1 VSLRA
6 QRGNLVLDLR
16 RHQCEIAASPSAPR
30 NDSKL
35 HLFLQQPLRRTDEVG
50 LIVMKFGGA
59 TVATP
64 ERMKDVAKRISDTK
78 DKGFDVVV
86 VVSAPGD
93 MTDELISKAHAI
105 TPEPDERELDM
116 LLATGEQQAI
126 ALMAIALKSLGCDA
140 ISFTGPQ
147 VGIVTD
153 DVHTK
158 ARIVKMGGE
167 KIHKALRLGKVVIVA
182 GFQGETEDEE
192 ITTLGRGG
200 SDLTAVALAGALNAE
215 LCEFYK
221 DVDGVYTADPR
232 IVPDA
237 SKLEYISY
245 DEMLEMASLGA
256 QVLFNRSVEFAKKN
270 RIVLHVRSSSK
281 PDTGTLIMEEVKQ
294 MEGVVVSG
302 VTYTKNE
309 AKLTILWVPDQPGI
323 AAKIFSTLA
332 NLDINVDVI
341 VQDISEDGTTNISF
355 TVPQNELSRT
365 KPVVEKLVQEI
376 GAKGLQAD
384 EKVGK
389 VSVVGVGM
397 RTHSGVAAAMF
408 AALAE
413 KGINIQMIST
423 SEIKI
428 SVLVSEDRVEE
439 AVRAIHDKFKLANIG
454 DIQRND
460 E

>member
-1 VSLRA
+1 V
-6 QRGNLVLDLR
+6 
-16 RHQCEIAASPSAPR
+16 
-30 NDSKL
+30 K
-35 HLFLQQPLRRTDEVG
+35 

-64 ERMKDVAKRISDTK
+64 EHMKGVAQRISESK
-78 DKGFDVVV
+78 NQGNDVVV

-93 MTDELISKAHAI
+93 MTDDLIAKAKAI
-105 TPEPDERELDM
+105 TPTPDARELDM
-116 LLATGEQQAI
+116 LLATGEQQSI

-153 DVHTK
+153 DAHTK

-167 KIHKALRLGKVVIVA
+167 KIQKALRLGKVVIVA
-182 GFQGETEDEE
+182 GFQGETEEEE

-200 SDLTAVALAGALNAE
+200 SDLTAVALAGALNADV
-215 LCEFYK
+215 CEFYK
-221 DVDGVYTADPR
+221 DVDGVYTSDPR
-232 IVPDA
+232 VVSDA

-270 RIVLHVRSSSK
+270 KIVLHVRSSTK
-281 PDTGTLIMEEVKQ
+281 PDSGTLIMEEVKQ
-294 MEGVVVSG
+294 MEGVIVSG

-309 AKLTILWVPDQPGI
+309 AKLTILWVPDRPGI

-332 NLDINVDVI
+332 AQDLNIDVI

-355 TVPQNELSRT
+355 TVPQSDLIRA
-365 KPVVEKLVQEI
+365 KVAVEKLVKEI
-376 GAKGLQAD
+376 GAKGFQAD

-389 VSVVGVGM
+389 VSVIGVGM

-408 AALAE
+408 EALAE

-428 SVLVSEDRVEE
+428 SCIVAADRVEE
-439 AVRAIHDKFKLANIG
+439 AVRAIHDKFRLSKIG
-454 DIQRND
+454 DIQRSENG
-460 E
+460 